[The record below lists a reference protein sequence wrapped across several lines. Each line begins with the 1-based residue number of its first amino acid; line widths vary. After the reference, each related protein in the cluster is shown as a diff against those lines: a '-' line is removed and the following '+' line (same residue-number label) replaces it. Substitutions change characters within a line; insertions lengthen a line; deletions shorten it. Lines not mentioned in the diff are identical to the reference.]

1 MILNKRRV
9 QAAAA
14 MALAVIFS
22 LSPPA
27 QSEALADGEEYTA
40 VDGNQIEE
48 ERLLDQLIEYEE
60 LGSLIHSNNK
70 TIQNLSSSTKRQE
83 EAYTQIRD
91 SLRTDKSDAKWKKEE
106 AEDSGD
112 LAGYA
117 EYASWESVYSSAAN
131 SYNQMVKK
139 LGKYSTNRSR
149 ITLEKELTKGAQS
162 LMVSC
167 RSLTLQKELL
177 EGMERL
183 YKKQYEDMTARNR
196 AGLATVQEVSAAY
209 NQWQDAVISLASL
222 EDNGDS
228 LYRSL
233 CLMLGVD
240 DSGSMEIGTVP
251 RADKNKIAELD
262 LEEDTK
268 QAIINNTSVLQER
281 NTSAGSSSAKNKKKR
296 TVEELEEKVKSKM
309 QELYD
314 TVYQSVKACQAAE
327 TGYAGAQNSWE
338 TAQRKF
344 SLGMLSTADYI
355 REEIQYTNKKAELEA
370 AELVLWQALENYRW
384 AARGIVDLDE

>member
-1 MILNKRRV
+1 
-9 QAAAA
+9 
-14 MALAVIFS
+14 
-22 LSPPA
+22 
-27 QSEALADGEEYTA
+27 
-40 VDGNQIEE
+40 
-48 ERLLDQLIEYEE
+48 
-60 LGSLIHSNNK
+60 
-70 TIQNLSSSTKRQE
+70 
-83 EAYTQIRD
+83 
-91 SLRTDKSDAKWKKEE
+91 
-106 AEDSGD
+106 
-112 LAGYA
+112 
-117 EYASWESVYSSAAN
+117 
-131 SYNQMVKK
+131 
-139 LGKYSTNRSR
+139 
-149 ITLEKELTKGAQS
+149 
-162 LMVSC
+162 
-167 RSLTLQKELL
+167 
-177 EGMERL
+177 MERL

-251 RADKNKIAELD
+251 RADKNKIAKLD